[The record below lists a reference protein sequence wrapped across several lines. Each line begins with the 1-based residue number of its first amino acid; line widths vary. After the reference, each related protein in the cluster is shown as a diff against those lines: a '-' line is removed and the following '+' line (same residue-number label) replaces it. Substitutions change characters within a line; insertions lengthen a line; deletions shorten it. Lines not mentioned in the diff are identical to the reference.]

1 MNTSKWTLK
10 DIPTSIQ
17 GKNVIVTGGNSGLG
31 FETVKALASKGAV
44 VATACRSVTKGEE
57 ARKKILQQYPDANIV
72 VFELDLASLSSI
84 RIFVSEYKKKFQTL
98 DILFNNAGIMMPPY
112 QLTQDGFESQI
123 GINHL
128 GHYALTAQLL
138 DLIIKTPNARVVNTS
153 SIAHKSA
160 DMDFKNFL
168 YEGGKGY
175 TPFKAYSRSKLCN
188 LLFTY
193 SLQKYFEKNSIN
205 AIAVAA
211 HPGVSDTN
219 LFNDVLP
226 KTLFNILKLI
236 ASIFMQP
243 ASMGALPQLRAG
255 TDLAVKGG
263 QFYGPDGFNEMK
275 GYPVLTKARNIAYNE
290 NMASQLWEESY
301 RLTKVGFK

>member
-1 MNTSKWTLK
+1 MSTSKWTLK

-44 VATACRSVTKGEE
+44 VAMACRSVTKGEE

-112 QLTQDGFESQI
+112 QLTQDGYESQI

-226 KTLFNILKLI
+226 KTLFNILKPI